1 MRIALLNGAMRHQ
14 PVGSKHAIGSVEPVA
29 VWDFSSGE
37 FPQGFLHSRDT
48 AAVGIEADGSF
59 TTIGRNMLR
68 YDRSNASINVILE
81 DSSTNILS
89 YSEAVTGSGWIPSG
103 ATVSNLALNA
113 LGQFAGCRVAS
124 NGATWHRLL
133 HAERPQLS
141 NGVPYRVTCWLQL
154 GSSEQAVIILRD
166 NVGATESRLQITSL
180 SFAVQAETAGNIN
193 DISSIAK
200 GGILE
205 VSFVFKPNFGRELN
219 LGIGPAS
226 SVSGEDVVVFG
237 AQITIGTE
245 HSSYIR
251 SLGGA
256 ETRASDIVNWAAPNG
271 LFDIRTTTKEG
282 NYIDQASVS
291 VTAGWSPAFPL
302 WASKL
307 AMYPAGTL

>member
-1 MRIALLNGAMRHQ
+1 MRIALLKGTMRRQ
-14 PVGSKHAIGSVEPVA
+14 PLVSKHAIGSVEPIA
-29 VWDFSSGE
+29 VWDFSSAE
-37 FPQGFLHSRDT
+37 FPQGFSHSRDS

-68 YDRSNASINVILE
+68 YDRSKASLNVILE

-89 YSEAVTGSGWIPSG
+89 YSEAVAGSGWIPSG
-103 ATVSNLALNA
+103 AAVSNLALNA

-141 NGVPYRVTCWLQL
+141 NGVPYRVRCWLRL
-154 GSSEQAVIILRD
+154 GSSEQAVIILRN

-180 SFAVQAETAGNIN
+180 GFTVQAAAAGSIS
-193 DISSIAK
+193 DISFRAT
-200 GGILE
+200 GENLE
-205 VSFVFKPNFGRELN
+205 ISLVFTPNFGRELN

-226 SVSGEDVVVFG
+226 LVAGEDVIVFG

-251 SLGGA
+251 SFGGA
-256 ETRASDIVNWAAPNG
+256 ETRASDVVNWAAPIG
-271 LFDIRTTTKEG
+271 HFDVRTTTEEG
-282 NYIDQASVS
+282 NYIDQANVS
-291 VTAGWSPAFPL
+291 VTVGWAPAFPFR
-302 WASKL
+302 ASSL